1 MAQAGGAGAEGRPQL
16 GDGDPGGSCSPCR
29 GNSPLLGSPSV
40 PRGFGEVAILD
51 SLGVVVHDPRQS
63 RGISIPGV
71 KEGGRS
77 SSRDDATRSR
87 LGSRAQNRTKEMCP
101 SLTKAKK
108 KTEKKTHDVGVG

>member
-77 SSRDDATRSR
+77 SSRDDATRSPAR
-87 LGSRAQNRTKEMCP
+87 LEGPKQNKGNVSVAHEGKE
-101 SLTKAKK
+101 
-108 KTEKKTHDVGVG
+108 

>member
-1 MAQAGGAGAEGRPQL
+1 VEPELKDALNLVMGIQEAPAA
-16 GDGDPGGSCSPCR
+16 PCR

-40 PRGFGEVAILD
+40 PRGLGEVAILD

-77 SSRDDATRSR
+77 SSRDDATRSPAR
-87 LGSRAQNRTKEMCP
+87 LEGPKQNKGNVSVAHEGKE
-101 SLTKAKK
+101 
-108 KTEKKTHDVGVG
+108 ENREKTHDVGVG